1 MNRQMT
7 ERTDPAGKPA
17 PVQRKLTAGAMA
29 VAGAAIAGVLAVTGS
44 WYTIKQTERGVLL
57 RNGAYVS
64 TEQPGL
70 HFKLPWLET
79 VVKISTQTHNYTYE
93 KVNSYSADQQP
104 ADIKISVTLRA
115 DPGRVGELHSRFSD
129 LESAVSRLITPT
141 MNQQLKIIFG
151 QYTAARAISERAM
164 LNTRVQEAVTHA
176 MKDDPVLII
185 EGVQIEDIEFSK
197 EYIRSVE
204 QRMQAEVEVQRLQQ
218 QVRQAEQQANIT
230 KTRAQAEADAVV
242 ARATAEAT
250 ATKLRGEAEAAAVK
264 AKGDALRDNPGLV
277 QLIQAERWN
286 GQLPTTMLP
295 NTAVPM
301 LSIDPKPAPKAD

>member
-1 MNRQMT
+1 MNRQI
-7 ERTDPAGKPA
+7 TDRIDPSGKPA
-17 PVQRKLTAGAMA
+17 PVQRKLAAGTL
-29 VAGAAIAGVLAVTGS
+29 VIGAAAVIGVLAVTGS
-44 WYTIKQTERGVLL
+44 WYTIRQTERGVLL
-57 RNGAYVS
+57 RNGAFVS
-64 TEQPGL
+64 TEEPGL
-70 HFKLPWLET
+70 HFKLPWFET
-79 VVKISTQTHNYTYE
+79 VVKISTETHNYTYD

-104 ADIKISVTLRA
+104 ADIKVSVTLRA
-115 DPGRVGELHSRFSD
+115 DPGRVGELHSRFSG
-129 LESAVSRLITPT
+129 LESAVARLISPT
-141 MNQQLKIIFG
+141 VNQQLKIIFG

-164 LNTRVQEAVTHA
+164 LNTRVQDAVTHA
-176 MKDDPVLII
+176 LKDDPVLII

-250 ATKLRGEAEAAAVK
+250 ATKLRGDAEAAAIK
-264 AKGDALRDNPGLV
+264 AKGDALRENPALV

-301 LSIDPKPAPKAD
+301 LSMDKPAAKPN